1 LAGEG
6 GSQAPSPLVGA
17 GSGACFA
24 ASPDIRH
31 AEVEGLRVLLDLRTE
46 SYRVLNEAGSAMWS
60 VLTGEADELAA
71 LGSLERR
78 YCADLDR
85 LHSDLASFARRL
97 LAEGVFAPAGEAS
110 EASPEAA
117 SAQARGACFGEAGG
131 RPPPPPRVNETLL
144 PLSGL
149 GRGVAIF
156 EALSALTATWFA
168 LARSGFAPT
177 YRAHAKFRAAPAR
190 AELQSVLAAFRRA
203 ENLFLL
209 RRAPNDCVV
218 RSLALYRFVCSYGIA
233 AEHVIGVQRIPF
245 KAHAWVEWRGEPLLD
260 APVHGFTSLARLG
273 APG

>member
-6 GSQAPSPLVGA
+6 GSHAPSPLVGA

-177 YRAHAKFRAAPAR
+177 YLPTLSSVRRLRAPSFRA
-190 AELQSVLAAFRRA
+190 
-203 ENLFLL
+203 FL
-209 RRAPNDCVV
+209 PP
-218 RSLALYRFVCSYGIA
+218 S
-233 AEHVIGVQRIPF
+233 
-245 KAHAWVEWRGEPLLD
+245 D
-260 APVHGFTSLARLG
+260 APRTSSSCGARRMTVSCG
-273 APG
+273 PWRSTASYARTG

>member
-1 LAGEG
+1 MV
-6 GSQAPSPLVGA
+6 P
-17 GSGACFA
+17 
-24 ASPDIRH
+24 
-31 AEVEGLRVLLDLRTE
+31 
-46 SYRVLNEAGSAMWS
+46 
-60 VLTGEADELAA
+60 
-71 LGSLERR
+71 
-78 YCADLDR
+78 
-85 LHSDLASFARRL
+85 
-97 LAEGVFAPAGEAS
+97 
-110 EASPEAA
+110 
-117 SAQARGACFGEAGG
+117 
-131 RPPPPPRVNETLL
+131 
-144 PLSGL
+144 
-149 GRGVAIF
+149 
-156 EALSALTATWFA
+156 